1 MIRIYNLSFR
11 ILLIVFLSFMFK
23 NDAISANWVKL
34 SEVAELQRFGKTE
47 YYVDIESIKREG
59 DIRTVWLK
67 SVFSKPQEYKE
78 GKTFTE
84 FLSFTHF
91 NCSNKTQAITQIDA
105 YSSDEKLVGSEKQDI
120 KYAPI
125 SDGSLDDSMYKYIC
139 GYVID
144 K

>member
-1 MIRIYNLSFR
+1 MIKITNCSFKFF
-11 ILLIVFLSFMFK
+11 IIIFLICIFT
-23 NDAISANWVKL
+23 NDAISANWVRLGK
-34 SEVAELQRFGKTE
+34 VAESPRFGKTE

-78 GKTFTE
+78 GKTFTDY
-84 FLSFTHF
+84 LSFTHF
-91 NCSNKTQAITQIDA
+91 NCSNKTQAITQIDV
-105 YSSDEKLVGSEKQDI
+105 YSSDGKLVGSEKQAI
-120 KYAPI
+120 KYVPI
-125 SDGSLDDSMYKYIC
+125 SGGGLDDSMYQYVC

>member
-1 MIRIYNLSFR
+1 
-11 ILLIVFLSFMFK
+11 MFK

-105 YSSDEKLVGSEKQDI
+105 YSSDGKLVGSEKQAI
-120 KYAPI
+120 KYVPI
-125 SDGSLDDSMYKYIC
+125 SGGGLDDLMYQYVC